1 MLPDNQFQRLSLH
14 LVDALLVF
22 LARWLIKAVGITSQS
37 KYFMVNM
44 IRVAVT
50 GGIAC
55 GKSLAASMMEAT
67 GVPVCEADAVA
78 HALMRPGMGAYR
90 AVVDAFGAGILA
102 TDGTIDRRILGDI
115 VFNDETKRRRLNVL
129 LHPAVRVEIQRWLDE
144 RDRAGFRMAAAVIPL
159 LFEAGMAEGWDAVV
173 CVACR
178 EPLQMERLRSRG
190 LDAAACRARLD
201 AQMPLDEKVRKSDF
215 TIWNDGSPDEL
226 SESVR
231 QVLKGIEER
240 NT

>member
-1 MLPDNQFQRLSLH
+1 
-14 LVDALLVF
+14 
-22 LARWLIKAVGITSQS
+22 
-37 KYFMVNM
+37 MVIM

-55 GKSLAASMMEAT
+55 GKSLAASMMEAA

-78 HALMRPGMGAYR
+78 HALMRPGMDAYR
-90 AVVDAFGAGILA
+90 AIVDAFGESILA
-102 TDGTIDRRILGDI
+102 SDGVIDRRILGAI
-115 VFNDETKRRRLNVL
+115 VFNCEAKRRRLNAL
-129 LHPAVRVEIQRWLDE
+129 LHPAVRVGIWRWLDE
-144 RDRAGFRMAAAVIPL
+144 REQAGVRMAAAVIPL
-159 LFEAGMAEGWDAVV
+159 LFEAGMADGWDAVV
-173 CVACR
+173 CVACKP
-178 EPLQMERLRSRG
+178 PLQMERLRSRG
-190 LDAAACRARLD
+190 LDTAECQARLD
-201 AQMPLDEKVRKSDF
+201 AQMPLDEKVGRSDF